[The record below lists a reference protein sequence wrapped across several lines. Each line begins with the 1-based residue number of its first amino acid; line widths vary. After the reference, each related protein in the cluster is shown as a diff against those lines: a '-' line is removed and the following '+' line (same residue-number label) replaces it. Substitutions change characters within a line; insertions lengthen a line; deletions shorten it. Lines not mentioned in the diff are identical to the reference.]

1 MDGKF
6 GEQQIIKWLRS
17 MMNKLGEIFWKIFGK
32 LAFLYFFRNIFF
44 CNRKEMLSSVAVNDP
59 HAQPSVCDT

>member
-44 CNRKEMLSSVAVNDP
+44 LQPQGNAKFGCRK
-59 HAQPSVCDT
+59 